1 MRVTP
6 AIDSRRGFT
15 LIEILIA
22 TAAFAIVLSA
32 ISGVFY
38 GALRL
43 RNASAEAIERNLPL
57 TRAVNSIRRD
67 LANIVL
73 PGGTM
78 FGPLQTTSITNS
90 LPGQVSPDFYT
101 TSGVIDEVSYFG
113 DVQRV
118 AYALAPPADRAAPG
132 LDLIRGVSRN
142 LLPPNTPDVPTQ
154 QWLLGGVRSLT
165 FTYYNGTQWV
175 PTWDSTTTDPTLS
188 ISNNLPLAIKVQIF
202 MAPERNAVGQ
212 PAPVEII
219 VPLMVQVN
227 TNQTA
232 STGASR

>member
-1 MRVTP
+1 MGQ
-6 AIDSRRGFT
+6 SRQAFT

-32 ISGVFY
+32 ISGIFY

-43 RNASAEAIERNLPL
+43 RNSATEAVERSLPL

-67 LANIVL
+67 LSNLVL
-73 PGGTM
+73 PGGAM

-90 LPGQVSPDFYT
+90 VPGQISPDFYT
-101 TSGVIDEVSYFG
+101 TSGMIDDTTYFG

-118 AYALAPPADRAAPG
+118 AYALVPSLDRAAPG
-132 LDLIRGVSRN
+132 LDLVRAVSRN
-142 LLPPNTPDVPTQ
+142 LLPPNTPDVPVQ

-165 FTYYNGTQWV
+165 FTYFDGIQWR

-188 ISNNLPLAIKVQIF
+188 ISNSLPLAIKVQIY
-202 MAPERNAVGQ
+202 MAPQPGAAQTGQ
-212 PAPVEII
+212 LAPVEMI

-227 TNQTA
+227 TNQT
-232 STGASR
+232 SGGTR